1 MSFNQHSKTWDS
13 PERIERAA
21 AIAASLGPAIGL
33 ASQHHVLEF
42 GCGTGLVSFALET
55 PVERLVMLDT
65 SEGMLTALK
74 EKIAHSGVTYMT
86 PILAD
91 LTNPAVENPIEND
104 FFDVIHTTLVL
115 HHVKDI
121 DQILEAL
128 ISRLKDGGRLAIVEL
143 VADDGSFHAHYK
155 DQEVHHGFDP
165 EALGARLMAHG
176 LKGVRHEIIYRGS
189 RNHGEQSAAYGLFMI
204 VGDK

>member
-1 MSFNQHSKTWDS
+1 MSFNQHAKTWDS

-21 AIAASLGPAIGL
+21 AIAASLGPAIAL
-33 ASQHHVLEF
+33 APQHHVLEF
-42 GCGTGLVSFALET
+42 GCGTGLVSFALNT

-65 SEGMLTALK
+65 SEGMLTTLK
-74 EKIAHSGVTYMT
+74 EKIAHTGVTYMT
-86 PILAD
+86 PILGD
-91 LTNPAVENPIEND
+91 LPSEA
-104 FFDVIHTTLVL
+104 FDVIHTTLVL

-128 ISRLKDGGRLAIVEL
+128 ISRLKVGGRLAIVEL
-143 VADDGSFHAHYK
+143 CEDDGSFHAHYK

-165 EALGARLMAHG
+165 EVLGARLRAHG
-176 LKGVRHEIIYRGS
+176 LKGVRHEIIYRGT

-204 VGDK
+204 VGEK